1 MSKKYIQNMYGGILA
16 IQDTKLNTVVKLD
29 PYKCSFSSFDED
41 YLMSLPHVNR
51 LIEKHLIT
59 LQDERTEIIRKTAA
73 KQNFGQKYKIGTT
86 CYFNDDSRLE
96 VTVHSYDPN
105 QQLYTVR
112 IVKTGGLIKLK
123 ESSLTLSAETSKK
136 INIDIDENGD
146 LIDVANPED
155 QQVVKSSQQS
165 VPQSQQAVEVQ
176 YSQDNGM
183 QRGVSAADLIKSQ
196 DKISQEIS
204 NQQAEVV
211 YKTEQEQHKE
221 EDEEIFLVK
230 ADKDKFAKE
239 MSATEMMKDTQ
250 KAISNE
256 FEKVAKVVKS
266 TKKEESREASIDE
279 VAFAELKPE
288 LQEFV
293 NKFMTNDSRV
303 KKMTITRCKD
313 VEKLNA
319 IVKFGDDM
327 SKKAALAKLEKLN
340 G

>member
-1 MSKKYIQNMYGGILA
+1 
-16 IQDTKLNTVVKLD
+16 
-29 PYKCSFSSFDED
+29 
-41 YLMSLPHVNR
+41 
-51 LIEKHLIT
+51 
-59 LQDERTEIIRKTAA
+59 
-73 KQNFGQKYKIGTT
+73 
-86 CYFNDDSRLE
+86 
-96 VTVHSYDPN
+96 
-105 QQLYTVR
+105 
-112 IVKTGGLIKLK
+112 
-123 ESSLTLSAETSKK
+123 
-136 INIDIDENGD
+136 
-146 LIDVANPED
+146 
-155 QQVVKSSQQS
+155 
-165 VPQSQQAVEVQ
+165 
-176 YSQDNGM
+176 M

-211 YKTEQEQHKE
+211 YKTEQEQPKE